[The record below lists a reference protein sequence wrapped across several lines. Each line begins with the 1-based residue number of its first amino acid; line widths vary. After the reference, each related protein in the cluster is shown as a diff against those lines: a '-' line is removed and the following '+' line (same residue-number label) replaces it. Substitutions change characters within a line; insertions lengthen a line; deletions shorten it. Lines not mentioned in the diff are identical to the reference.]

1 MTASRH
7 TTVAPRMTG
16 QVRGPV
22 YAGLALALMLV
33 ARVYGAELEPFE
45 ASYAWSWKGMT
56 VAVSTVKLEQDQ
68 GLWHYRSH
76 SSPRGIGKVFA
87 ERPLMES
94 TLRVTADGVQPI
106 SYRADDGTS
115 STKRDAQ
122 LNFDWEHGRVT
133 GVYEDVPVDL
143 PLQPGIQDD
152 LSIQIALMVELLRGH
167 TPQQFQL
174 VDRNQVR
181 EYQYSRAGTET
192 LHSAL
197 GDVQTII
204 YQAQKASSPRITRFW
219 CAPSLGFVPLRVEQ
233 RRQDDVQWTMQIEK
247 LQRQVLGSV
256 TPN

>member
-1 MTASRH
+1 MRVARQTPWASP
-7 TTVAPRMTG
+7 TPRG
-16 QVRGPV
+16 RRAVS
-22 YAGLALALMLV
+22 AGLTLALMLA

-56 VAVSTVKLEQDQ
+56 VAVSTVKLEKDQ
-68 GLWHYRSH
+68 GQWRYRSH

-87 ERPLMES
+87 ERPVMES
-94 TLRVTADGVQPI
+94 TLRVTPDGVQPI

-122 LNFDWEHGRVT
+122 LDFDWEHGRVT
-133 GVYEDVPVDL
+133 GVYEDVPVNM

-167 TPQQFQL
+167 TPDRFQL
-174 VDRNQVR
+174 VDKNQVR
-181 EYQYSRAGTET
+181 EYQYSREASAK
-192 LHSAL
+192 LHTAI
-197 GDVQTII
+197 GDLDTVI
-204 YQAQKASSPRITRFW
+204 YKAQKAGSPRITRFW
-219 CAPSLGFVPLRVEQ
+219 CAPSLGFVPLRIEQ
-233 RRQDDVQWTMQIEK
+233 RREDDVQWTMQIEK